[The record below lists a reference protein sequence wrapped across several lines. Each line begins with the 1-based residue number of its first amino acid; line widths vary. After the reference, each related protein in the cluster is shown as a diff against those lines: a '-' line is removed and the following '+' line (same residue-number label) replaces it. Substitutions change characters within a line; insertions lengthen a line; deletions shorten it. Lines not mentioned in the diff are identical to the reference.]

1 MSSKINRFIN
11 QLRQYNN
18 GFDVAISE
26 YQQKDKEERVD
37 FFLRIRDEYLT
48 GFSGRRL
55 KEDTKKRFLQMVYPD
70 QDVSSELKVCSRFA
84 PIESLQIGETYLS
97 TYFSETTGGAAYRMK
112 LVAPKE
118 SSPSQIERKSVSPAL
133 TMISNLI
140 NEIIKEKKFF
150 VAKSHLFNCEPVV
163 FDAFDVYVDNI
174 KVKGRSHELPMAM
187 ALLSIIFKKPLPAN
201 VAFTGELNEFGK
213 IERVSGLTEKI
224 KAIMNEY
231 PEVDTLYIPK
241 QNEFDKYFRPNNIKI
256 VPVDRF
262 SDLMK
267 IIYPDFSEIIEG
279 DIEEKIYFEVVKDVE
294 LSLPNDMPRKMET
307 PKAVLFTLRYSYV
320 GDLGT
325 GVMNKL
331 NLVDEIRKNTSGDSD
346 WFILDNVRPNWY
358 VAFLAGKFF
367 NKCSVFAI
375 TSKSDGFQHAVVIF
389 KRGDVGVK
397 PGDKI
402 PYTIK
407 KDSDT

>member
-1 MSSKINRFIN
+1 MSGKINRIIN
-11 QLRQYNN
+11 KLRQYNN

-48 GFSGRRL
+48 GISGRRL

-70 QDVSSELKVCSRFA
+70 QDVTSELQICSRFS
-84 PIESLQIGETYLS
+84 PVESLQIGETYLA

-112 LVAPKE
+112 LVAQKAT
-118 SSPSQIERKSVSPAL
+118 SPSQIERKSVSPAL

-150 VAKSHLFNCEPVV
+150 VARSHLFNFEPVV
-163 FDAFDVYVDNI
+163 FDAFDVYVDDI
-174 KVKGRSHELPMAM
+174 KIKGRSHELPMAM
-187 ALLSIIFKKPLPAN
+187 ALLSSVFKRALPAN
-201 VAFTGELNEFGK
+201 VAFTGALNEYGK

-224 KAIMNEY
+224 KAFINEY

-241 QNEFDKYFRPNNIKI
+241 QNEFDKYFRPDNIKI

-267 IIYPDFSEIIEG
+267 IIFPDFSEIIEG

-294 LSLPNDMPRKMET
+294 LSLPKDMPGKMDT
-307 PKAVLFTLRYSYV
+307 PKAVLFTLQYSYV

-331 NLVDEIRKNTSGDSD
+331 NLVEEIRKNTSGDSD

-375 TSKSDGFQHAVVIF
+375 TSKSDGFQNAVVIF
-389 KRGDVGVK
+389 KRGNVGVK
-397 PGDKI
+397 PGDRI

-407 KDSDT
+407 KASDT